1 MKYRAVFPLQ
11 KLEIYIKTFRM
22 RAHNVSEVEE
32 GNFKQIQFGETIS
45 ETRETFQFLDLNGI
59 GDKTVIFCVSA

>member
-22 RAHNVSEVEE
+22 RAHNVSEVEGGTSNKSNLE
-32 GNFKQIQFGETIS
+32 KQFPRHGRLFNFLT
-45 ETRETFQFLDLNGI
+45 
-59 GDKTVIFCVSA
+59 